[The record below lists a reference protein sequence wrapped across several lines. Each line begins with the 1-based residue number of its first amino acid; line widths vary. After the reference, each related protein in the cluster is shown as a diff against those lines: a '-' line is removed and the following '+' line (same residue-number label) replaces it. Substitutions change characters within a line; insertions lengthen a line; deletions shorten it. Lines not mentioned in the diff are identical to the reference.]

1 MPDEMTSIARKML
14 AEAEIQDCPGAYSAT
29 GHSTN
34 NISIIHQQVRCINL
48 AWALVKLRKV
58 KHGSVVGI
66 VGGCFSGMMLAV
78 SLAIQRRCIV
88 YIYEKESQL
97 LQRFRRSPYRFISTN

>member
-1 MPDEMTSIARKML
+1 ML
-14 AEAEIQDCPGAYSAT
+14 GEAEIKDCPGAYSAT

-48 AWALVKLRKV
+48 TWALVKMRKV

-66 VGGCFSGMMLAV
+66 VGGASGATG
-78 SLAIQRRCIV
+78 
-88 YIYEKESQL
+88 
-97 LQRFRRSPYRFISTN
+97 PTNGPGT